1 MIFDLFS
8 NICRYEALNRG
19 FIKAIQFLEATD
31 LNRLA
36 IGKYEID
43 NDRIYAMVSKE
54 YGRKKEDSQLEV
66 HERYI
71 DIQLVL
77 SGIDNMGWKPL
88 KRCIKPVSCFDRDED
103 IGFFYDAPD
112 VFLPVGPGFF
122 TIFFPEDGH
131 MPLIGDGELHK
142 IVIKIAA
149 DYRPTF

>member
-8 NICRYEALNRG
+8 NIRRYEALNRG
-19 FIKAIQFLEATD
+19 FTKAIQFLEATG

-43 NDRIYAMVSKE
+43 GDCIYAMVSRDS
-54 YGRKKEDSQLEV
+54 GRKKEDSQLEV

-88 KRCIKPVSCFDRDED
+88 KNCIKPVSGFDRDAD
-103 IGFFYDAPD
+103 IGFFYDEPD

-122 TIFFPEDGH
+122 TIFFPEDSH
-131 MPLIGDGELHK
+131 MPLIGEGEFHK
-142 IVIKIAA
+142 IVVKIEA
-149 DYRPTF
+149 DYR